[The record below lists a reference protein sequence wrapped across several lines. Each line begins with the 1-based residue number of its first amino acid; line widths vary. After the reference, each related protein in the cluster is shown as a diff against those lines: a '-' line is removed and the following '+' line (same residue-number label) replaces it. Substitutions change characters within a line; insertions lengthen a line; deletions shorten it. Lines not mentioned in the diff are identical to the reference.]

1 MSIVHLSPVELA
13 YVNEIAAHA
22 AAAQKAI
29 EQQANAK
36 LEVVLAAHGL
46 TDSNATF
53 KYDGKQWTLVLPAT
67 AEVADDAPPINDQ

>member
-1 MSIVHLSPVELA
+1 MSIVHLTPVEQA
-13 YVNEIAAHA
+13 YVAEIAAHA

-53 KYDGKQWTLVLPAT
+53 EHDGKQWTLVLPALE
-67 AEVADDAPPINDQ
+67 AVADNAPPINDQ